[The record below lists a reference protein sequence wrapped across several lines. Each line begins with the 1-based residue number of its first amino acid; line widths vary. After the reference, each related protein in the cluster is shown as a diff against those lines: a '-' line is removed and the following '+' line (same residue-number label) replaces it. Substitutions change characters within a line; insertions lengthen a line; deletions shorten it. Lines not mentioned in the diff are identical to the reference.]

1 MALLHV
7 VALLFCVKTCYA
19 RNVFV
24 VGGSSFMGKLFVER
38 SAERGD
44 NVWMLNRG
52 HSDPTFMASN
62 PRVHLV
68 KADRFNSQ
76 TFRAAVRAAA
86 LSVPNGKWDAVVDFT
101 AFQKNDAVNA
111 LAAFFARTKHY
122 IYVSTI
128 SAYQIVT
135 PDGNTFLRSDRRPR
149 EVLETDMLPPPGPAG
164 VPMHTYK
171 KRLQAHSYGAGKYLI
186 ERKLLEAWDK
196 IRFPFTSIRLP
207 EVVGPGAD
215 DRHWFYQVWLATGLP
230 VQLHPATE
238 GVKFRMVYRD
248 DAVRAIED
256 VINAGSDAHGEAY
269 NIAQA
274 ELIDM
279 PTYLQTVAEAM
290 GRPAPEI
297 LYAPDEIR

>member
-1 MALLHV
+1 MCESLDLDANGFENIQKRQLISPVDASFTHSKLLKV
-7 VALLFCVKTCYA
+7 EIEEPKLLNKIREAQRVILPAEIRPA
-19 RNVFV
+19 R
-24 VGGSSFMGKLFVER
+24 
-38 SAERGD
+38 
-44 NVWMLNRG
+44 
-52 HSDPTFMASN
+52 
-62 PRVHLV
+62 
-68 KADRFNSQ
+68 
-76 TFRAAVRAAA
+76 
-86 LSVPNGKWDAVVDFT
+86 FT